1 MHKITHFVELIE
13 HGTKV
18 KVGLDE
24 KMLGAFPLVPLSF
37 TTPTNSELCF
47 TPMEHTMP
55 PVVFKV
61 VPQVKGLMGGR
72 SNASFNYRLQ
82 RTEDREGGFSFF
94 KPLSCFLLKTKPKVG
109 SN

>member
-55 PVVFKV
+55 PIVDR
-61 VPQVKGLMGGR
+61 GGATGEWANGR
-72 SNASFNYRLQ
+72 QIKCQL
-82 RTEDREGGFSFF
+82 
-94 KPLSCFLLKTKPKVG
+94 
-109 SN
+109 

>member
-37 TTPTNSELCF
+37 TTPQTRNSVLRQWSTQC
-47 TPMEHTMP
+47 P
-55 PVVFKV
+55 
-61 VPQVKGLMGGR
+61 
-72 SNASFNYRLQ
+72 
-82 RTEDREGGFSFF
+82 
-94 KPLSCFLLKTKPKVG
+94 PLSSRGGATGEWANGRQIKCQL
-109 SN
+109 